1 LRRGSYHHTFLSC
14 LTRTQSAGNNASIVL
29 PDIDIKTVV
38 PKISGSL
45 WFNAGQVCIATR
57 RLYIHQDI
65 FDEVV
70 AQLAEATATT
80 TKDLVSG
87 VGPIQN
93 EMQFEKLKQVL
104 ADAHAAGHQLLSPG
118 QTETNEGF
126 FIQPTIVKNP
136 PPQADII
143 QQENFGTYQRSS

>member
-1 LRRGSYHHTFLSC
+1 
-14 LTRTQSAGNNASIVL
+14 
-29 PDIDIKTVV
+29 
-38 PKISGSL
+38 L

-70 AQLAEATATT
+70 AQLAEATAATA
-80 TKDLVSG
+80 KDLVSG

-104 ADAHAAGHQLLSPG
+104 ADAQAAGHQLLSPG
-118 QTETNEGF
+118 QTEMNEGF

-136 PPQADII
+136 PPQADIV
-143 QQENFGTYQRSS
+143 QQENFGTSPRQFVRHLQLA

>member
-1 LRRGSYHHTFLSC
+1 MRRRSYHHTFLSW
-14 LTRTQSAGNNASIVL
+14 LTPTSSAGNNASIVL

-70 AQLAEATATT
+70 AQLSETTAATA
-80 TKDLVSG
+80 KDLASG
-87 VGPIQN
+87 LGPIQN
-93 EMQFEKLKQVL
+93 EMQFGKLKKVL
-104 ADAHAAGHQLLSPG
+104 ADAHAAGHLLLSPG
-118 QTETNEGF
+118 QTEISEGF

-136 PPQADII
+136 PPQADIV
-143 QQENFGTYQRSS
+143 QQENFGA

>member
-1 LRRGSYHHTFLSC
+1 
-14 LTRTQSAGNNASIVL
+14 
-29 PDIDIKTVV
+29 
-38 PKISGSL
+38 L

-70 AQLAEATATT
+70 AQLAQATAATA
-80 TKDLVSG
+80 KDLVSG

-118 QTETNEGF
+118 KTEMNEGF
-126 FIQPTIVKNP
+126 FIQPTIVVNP
-136 PPQADII
+136 LPQADIV
-143 QQENFGTYQRSS
+143 QQENFGTSPRQFVRHLQLA